1 MRITTNPR
9 LIASATALLLLVA
22 CASAQEPL
30 MADFDFEQPEPSA
43 AWTSTAPEAALSITR
58 ETANVRS
65 GKGALEF
72 SWQATEGRLAILTVT
87 PIALQERP
95 RSLRLSIKLEGPSPV
110 MYGVCEADG
119 SCYQGYLYSPGGV
132 WHDME
137 VDLDELM
144 LSEATQDE
152 DGRLDV
158 DEINGIMVADVS
170 NLDGEA
176 GASLGIKSGRQ
187 RLWLDDVALTDAL
200 APHRSSRG
208 PDDEAII
215 DDFEREP
222 LLALPVGGPSLTL
235 VAGPGDGD
243 TSALRIEYDRS
254 HYPWAGFVAAVGY
267 LDLSDRMGIC
277 LRLRAEQAGPLTVVL
292 EERDGSKY
300 VARHRL
306 DPSKGWYSQCVP
318 FAKFKADP
326 ATTDEN
332 AQLDLDQL
340 RVVIPVLDTKRAEL
354 DESGLGAW
362 ELSRIWAE

>member
-1 MRITTNPR
+1 MRITTHHR
-9 LIASATALLLLVA
+9 LIAPTAALLLVLA
-22 CASAQEPL
+22 CAGADEPL
-30 MADFDFEQPEPSA
+30 MADFDFEQPELSA
-43 AWTSTAPEAALSITR
+43 AWTSTASEVALAITHEA
-58 ETANVRS
+58 ANVRS
-65 GKGALEF
+65 GEGALEF

-95 RSLRLSIKLEGPSPV
+95 RSLQLSIKLEGPSPV

-119 SCYQGYLYSPGGV
+119 SCYQGYLYSPGSV
-132 WHDME
+132 WHDVR

-144 LSEATQDE
+144 LSEASEDE

-158 DEINGIMVADVS
+158 DEINTIMVADVS

-187 RLWLDDVALTDAL
+187 RLWLDDVALTSAL

-208 PDDEAII
+208 DNGEAII
-215 DDFEREP
+215 DDFERAP
-222 LLALPVGGPSLTL
+222 VAALSIGGPTLTL
-235 VAGPGDGD
+235 VPGPGDGD
-243 TSALRIEYDRS
+243 DSALRIEYDRGK
-254 HYPWAGFVAAVGY
+254 YRWAGFVAAVGY
-267 LDLSDRMGIC
+267 LDLSDRTGIG
-277 LRLRAEQAGPLTVVL
+277 LRLRAEQAAPVTVVL

-306 DPSKGWYSQCVP
+306 DPSKGWHSQCLP

-326 ATTDEN
+326 VTTDEN
-332 AQLDLDQL
+332 ARLDLDQL
-340 RVVIPVLDTKRAEL
+340 RVIIPVLDTKRADL
-354 DESGLGAW
+354 DETGRGAW